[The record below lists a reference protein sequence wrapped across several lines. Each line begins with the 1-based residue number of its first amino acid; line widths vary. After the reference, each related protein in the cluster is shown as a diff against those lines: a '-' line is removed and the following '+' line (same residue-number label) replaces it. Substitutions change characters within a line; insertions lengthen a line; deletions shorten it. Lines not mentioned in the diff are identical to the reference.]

1 MRIKATCDQ
10 FNITIPYN
18 NNLEDQFVH
27 FQAVKALVKKYN
39 LDWNISKM
47 VYGSDDNGYVFCF
60 SNSVIN
66 DKGGGI
72 MKISKGE
79 YIVESVA
86 TTNLIEPSFL
96 MEDENFINEAR
107 SIIKIYPDIND
118 VIEHLNKWVNEN
130 Y

>member
-1 MRIKATCDQ
+1 
-10 FNITIPYN
+10 
-18 NNLEDQFVH
+18 
-27 FQAVKALVKKYN
+27 
-39 LDWNISKM
+39 
-47 VYGSDDNGYVFCF
+47 
-60 SNSVIN
+60 
-66 DKGGGI
+66 